1 MLDHPWN
8 HSSFDRPEQEKAGD
22 IGTEIMFELT
32 ATSSLFHDPPQRLS
46 SRCHGKI
53 HVSFTEGRDD
63 DTASTLSA
71 STSMDDDSVTDFRQ
85 VTSAKISVAAAVHCQ
100 PNKTSEENCHLC
112 HNEHNDRDFKSKI
125 VTGKSRQQLVKFALD
140 LLTEVISV

>member
-46 SRCHGKI
+46 SRFHGKI

-71 STSMDDDSVTDFRQ
+71 STFMDDDSVTDFCQ
-85 VTSAKISVAAAVHCQ
+85 VTSAKISVAAVHCQ
-100 PNKTSEENCHLC
+100 PNKTSKETAIC
-112 HNEHNDRDFKSKI
+112 
-125 VTGKSRQQLVKFALD
+125 VTTNTMIGISNPRLSLANLD
-140 LLTEVISV
+140 NGWLNLLLIC